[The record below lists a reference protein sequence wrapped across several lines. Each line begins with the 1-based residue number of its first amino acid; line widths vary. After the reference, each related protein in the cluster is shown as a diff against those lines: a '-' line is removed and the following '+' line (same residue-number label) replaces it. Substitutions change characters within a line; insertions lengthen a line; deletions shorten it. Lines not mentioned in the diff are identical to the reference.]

1 MAWHRRP
8 GRCATRR
15 RVTALPPAASIAETL
30 TADGFAP
37 WLAFALAA
45 VAHAVFLITLF
56 GVVPLVA
63 LWLERKIMG
72 RVQDRLGPTRV
83 GGKFGWLQGV
93 ADGLKLVQKEDIA
106 PAAADRMLFPLAP
119 YLANIAAFGGFMFL
133 PFSREWVAVAADI
146 GLFVLLAILSLEVV
160 GIVLA
165 GYSSGSKWSL
175 FGGMREAAQMV
186 SYEIPLSL
194 CGLVPVLA
202 VGSLNLAIIGE
213 AQAGWLFPNWLIFH
227 SPFAFLA
234 FFVYFTVATAG
245 AKRAPF
251 DLAEAE
257 SELVGG
263 FHTEYSSLRFAY
275 FMLAEYCHMFLIGG
289 VAVLLFLGGWHTGL
303 PGIDRAIDALRPE
316 TSAGGGFSLGNY
328 VANLLGAM
336 ILTFKATLLIIVQI
350 WVRWTLPRLR
360 IDQVMTTCLKYLV
373 PIGCV
378 LFLGGVLWPL
388 TLSATLGRTTLFD
401 WPVAWSEPV
410 PVRVAKATEVE
421 RREARD
427 ERKIEGA
434 RSLSSLDSQPS
445 TLGSGLSTP
454 PEARR

>member
-1 MAWHRRP
+1 M
-8 GRCATRR
+8 
-15 RVTALPPAASIAETL
+15 LAAVSIAEKL
-30 TADGFAP
+30 AAGGVAP

-45 VAHAVFLITLF
+45 MAHAVFLVTLF

-63 LWLERKIMG
+63 LWLERKLMG
-72 RVQDRLGPTRV
+72 RIQDRLGPTRV

-93 ADGLKLVQKEDIA
+93 ADGLKLIQKEDIT
-106 PAAADRMLFPLAP
+106 PAAADRMLFRLAP
-119 YLANIAAFGGFMFL
+119 YLANIAAFGGLMVL

-202 VGSLNLAIIGE
+202 VGSLNLAVIGE
-213 AQAGWLFPNWLIFH
+213 AQGGWLFPNWLIFN
-227 SPFAFLA
+227 SPFAFVA

-263 FHTEYSSLRFAY
+263 FHTEYSTLRFAY
-275 FMLAEYCHMFLIGG
+275 FMMAEYGHMFLIGG

-303 PGIDRAIDALRPE
+303 PAIDRAIEGLRSD
-316 TSAGGGFSLGNY
+316 TGGDGFSLGNY
-328 VANLLGAM
+328 VANLLGA
-336 ILTFKATLLIIVQI
+336 IVLTFKATVLIIVQI

-388 TLSATLGRTTLFD
+388 ALSAALGRTTLFD
-401 WPVAWSEPV
+401 WPGGWSEPV
-410 PVRVAKATEVE
+410 GVRVAKAT
-421 RREARD
+421 REAGETRD
-427 ERKIEGA
+427 RVRRGNEGGGA
-434 RSLSSLDSQPS
+434 AITPLTPGPS
-445 TLGSGLSTP
+445 PQGEGR
-454 PEARR
+454 EIARRFAEAPR